1 MDKLDEIEV
10 NARKKH
16 VPVMLDDGMDF
27 LVSYITEHTEIKNIL
42 EIGTA
47 VGLSSMKMAKIRNT
61 IRIDTLEVNEQMY
74 QEAINNIKENH
85 YEEQISV
92 YLCDGVKFETNKIYD
107 LIFVDA
113 AKSQYK
119 RYLEHFMPN
128 AKKGTV
134 FVFDNLNFHGI
145 VDHPEITHNRS
156 TKQLVGKIKKFR
168 EWILQEPRFNTTFY
182 REIGDG
188 IAIAEVL

>member
-10 NARKKH
+10 NARKNH

-47 VGLSSMKMAKIRNT
+47 VGLSSMKMAKIRNA

-74 QEAINNIKENH
+74 QEAIKNIKENH

-92 YLCDGVKFETNKIYD
+92 YLCDGVKFETDKIYD

-128 AKKGTV
+128 TKKGTV

>member
-10 NARKKH
+10 NARKNH

-61 IRIDTLEVNEQMY
+61 IHIDTLEVNEQMY

-85 YEEQISV
+85 YEKQISV

>member
-1 MDKLDEIEV
+1 
-10 NARKKH
+10 
-16 VPVMLDDGMDF
+16 MLDDGMDF
-27 LVSYITEHTEIKNIL
+27 LVSYITEHEKITNIL

-47 VGLSSMKMAKIRNT
+47 VGLSSMKMAKVRNT
-61 IRIDTLEVNEQMY
+61 IHIDTLEVNENMY
-74 QEAINNIKENH
+74 EEAIKNIKENH
-85 YEEQISV
+85 YENQISV
-92 YLCDGVKFETNKIYD
+92 YLCDGVKFETDKIYD

-128 AKKGTV
+128 AKQGTV

-156 TKQLVGKIKKFR
+156 TRQLVGKIKNFANGYCKNLGSR
-168 EWILQEPRFNTTFY
+168 QHS
-182 REIGDG
+182 
-188 IAIAEVL
+188 IAKLEMVLL

>member
-1 MDKLDEIEV
+1 MDKLEEIEV
-10 NARKKH
+10 NARKNH

-27 LVSYITEHTEIKNIL
+27 LVSYITEHEEITNIL

-47 VGLSSMKMAKIRNT
+47 VGLSSMKMAKVRNT
-61 IRIDTLEVNEQMY
+61 IHIDTLEVNEQMY
-74 QEAINNIKENH
+74 LEAIKNIRENQ
-85 YEEQISV
+85 YENQISV
-92 YLCDGVKFETNKIYD
+92 YLCDGVKFETDKIYD

-168 EWILQEPRFNTTFY
+168 EWILQEPRFKTIFY

-188 IAIAEVL
+188 IAIAEKL

>member
-1 MDKLDEIEV
+1 MDKLEEIEV
-10 NARKKH
+10 NARKNH

-27 LVSYITEHTEIKNIL
+27 LVSYITEHEEITNIL

-47 VGLSSMKMAKIRNT
+47 VGLSSMKMAKIRKY
-61 IRIDTLEVNEQMY
+61 IHIDTLEVNEQMY
-74 QEAINNIKENH
+74 LEAIKNIRENQ
-85 YEEQISV
+85 YENQISV
-92 YLCDGVKFETNKIYD
+92 YLCDGVKFETDKIYD

-168 EWILQEPRFNTTFY
+168 EWILQEPRFKTTFY

-188 IAIAEVL
+188 IAIAEKL

>member
-10 NARKKH
+10 NARKNH

-61 IRIDTLEVNEQMY
+61 INIDTLEVNEQMY

-85 YEEQISV
+85 YEKQISV